1 MPPGGSTGEADGEE
15 EASRCSSFP
24 IDAAASGPDAWG
36 PGSCGCGVGGGPC
49 DDMPG
54 VGSAAAAA
62 AAAATGGGGG
72 ELSGDV
78 PISAAV
84 VLLLA
89 LLLAGAVEVEV
100 EEPQLNTSGGL
111 QQQCQRHHEAALAVA
126 QLGSDSVATPRK
138 QLVLPLKA

>member
-84 VLLLA
+84 CAV
-89 LLLAGAVEVEV
+89 AGAAVGW
-100 EEPQLNTSGGL
+100 SGGGGGGGAPA
-111 QQQCQRHHEAALAVA
+111 EYVGGASTAMP
-126 QLGSDSVATPRK
+126 ATP
-138 QLVLPLKA
+138 